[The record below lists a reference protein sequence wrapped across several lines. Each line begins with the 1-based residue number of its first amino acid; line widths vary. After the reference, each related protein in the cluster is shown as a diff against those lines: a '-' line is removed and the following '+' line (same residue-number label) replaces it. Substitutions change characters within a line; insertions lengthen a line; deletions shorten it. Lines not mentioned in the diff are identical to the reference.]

1 DQGGDALRNLANET
15 KGATTY
21 TKDLANELSKS
32 SKNGVERF
40 KSSLEVLQ
48 INIGQKLLP
57 LLTPVIE
64 KVNQFIDWLSK
75 APPAV
80 QSLAVGIGGFLALG
94 YPLLN

>member
-1 DQGGDALRNLANET
+1 M
-15 KGATTY
+15 
-21 TKDLANELSKS
+21 
-32 SKNGVERF
+32 ERF

-80 QSLAVGIGGFLALG
+80 QSLAVGIGGFGSRISFIELSRQWCDG
-94 YPLLN
+94 S